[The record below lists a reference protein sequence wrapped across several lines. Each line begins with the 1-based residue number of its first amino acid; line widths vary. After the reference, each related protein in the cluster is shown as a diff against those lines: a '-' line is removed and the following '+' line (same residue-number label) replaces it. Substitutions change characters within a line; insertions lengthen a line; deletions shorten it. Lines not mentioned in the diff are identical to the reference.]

1 MERAL
6 AELDRRGL
14 PYAMVRGQGAA
25 RVKSALAAVHGL
37 APPFV
42 PPAHRRVIRL

>member
-25 RVKSALAAVHGL
+25 RVKSALAAVRGM
-37 APPFV
+37 V
-42 PPAHRRVIRL
+42 QPA